1 MAMRGDAGR
10 GEIVENV
17 MPPIPLSTPML
28 LVKPPV
34 SLLTPQIFKTL
45 DLDGRSMAD
54 PLELLDG
61 LRQRGTITQELCVND
76 LEPPAFSILPELA
89 ELKERLKREGNFESV
104 FMTGSGSTIVCF
116 GSDDVPD
123 FLSKEEKYS
132 DLFVSPARLINRMAG
147 KWYTPSNAWTT
158 SAVVQG

>member
-1 MAMRGDAGR
+1 
-10 GEIVENV
+10 
-17 MPPIPLSTPML
+17 ML

-45 DLDGRSMAD
+45 DLDGRSTAD
-54 PLELLDG
+54 PRKLLDG
-61 LRQRGTITQELCVND
+61 LREKGTITQELCVND
-76 LEPPAFSILPELA
+76 LESPAFSILPQLA

-116 GSDDVPD
+116 GSDDIPN
-123 FLSKEEKYS
+123 FLSNEEKYS
-132 DLFVSPARLINRMAG
+132 GLFISPARLINRMPG

-158 SAVVQG
+158 NVVV